1 MRDIRDLVE
10 RLRKHDESA
19 QVLTAQQ
26 PPFSIFGEAAD
37 EIERLRALWIGADD
51 SPPEAPREG
60 WKTVHH
66 IPTSAMFDAGFAA
79 HSKQYAGEPLDD
91 AVAKVHAIW
100 QAMVDAAPGRSPRE
114 PSRSK

>member
-51 SPPEAPREG
+51 SPPEALQ
-60 WKTVHH
+60 
-66 IPTSAMFDAGFAA
+66 PTDSVWISTPD
-79 HSKQYAGEPLDD
+79 
-91 AVAKVHAIW
+91 
-100 QAMVDAAPGRSPRE
+100 GRSWIYE
-114 PSRSK
+114 GGEWKCVG